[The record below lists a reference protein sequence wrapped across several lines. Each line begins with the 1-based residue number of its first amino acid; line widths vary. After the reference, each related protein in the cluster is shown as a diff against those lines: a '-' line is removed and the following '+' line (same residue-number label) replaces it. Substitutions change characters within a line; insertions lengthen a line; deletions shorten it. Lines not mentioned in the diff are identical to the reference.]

1 MGGRVADERG
11 SRHRLWG
18 QTAAGSDQQPTE
30 PPSQL
35 TGTTAGWPRVP
46 PQEFEP
52 LRGEDLPSL
61 DVHRLHSR
69 LLIFT

>member
-1 MGGRVADERG
+1 MGGRVADKCG
-11 SRHRLWG
+11 SRRFRG

-30 PPSQL
+30 GSAQL
-35 TGTTAGWPRVP
+35 AGHPAGWPRVT

-52 LRGEDLPSL
+52 LSGEDLPSP
-61 DVHRLHSR
+61 DVYRLHFP